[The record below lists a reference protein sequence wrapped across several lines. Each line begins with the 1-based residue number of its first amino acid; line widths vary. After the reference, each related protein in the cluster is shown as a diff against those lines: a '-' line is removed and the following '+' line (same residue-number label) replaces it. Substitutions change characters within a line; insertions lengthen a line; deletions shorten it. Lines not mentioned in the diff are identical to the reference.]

1 MPQKKNKPVRA
12 YQHKSSRLYVNTL
25 GELIDN
31 ADELPFETLMAIWR
45 VLAGTTVVV
54 IILWF
59 IFKTT

>member
-1 MPQKKNKPVRA
+1 MPQKQNKPVKA

-45 VLAGTTVVV
+45 VLAGTTAFVILVY
-54 IILWF
+54 IIL
-59 IFKTT
+59 KTT